1 MHINPTPEQQQH
13 FMEMPDIGSL
23 FMINMLKF
31 KTGGLPKYQAYVK
44 AVAPL
49 INEVGG
55 ELVWSGQPMATLIG
69 PHEHEEGLWDAVLIV
84 KYPNKMALA
93 ALGSHPDYPG
103 HLRTEALADS
113 RLIASTAMDFS

>member
-1 MHINPTPEQQQH
+1 MHINPTPEQQQQ
-13 FMEMPDIGSL
+13 FMEMPDIGPL

-31 KTGGLPKYQAYVK
+31 KTAGLSKYQAYIK

-49 INEVGG
+49 IVEVGA
-55 ELVWSGQPMATLIG
+55 ELVWSGQPMGMLIG
-69 PHEHEEGLWDAVLIV
+69 PHDARLWDAVLIV

-93 ALGSHPDYPG
+93 QLGGHPDYPG

-113 RLIASTAMDFS
+113 RLIACTEMDFLS